1 MTSATIGRKSAA
13 SCLNRLQRP
22 FDAASTRYRQ
32 TEALLAGG
40 GSRTEAE
47 AALHAAHTAVTFRA
61 GALAAQDRVAR
72 PARPPAAGGAGRSAV
87 PTEGSTSPVA
97 SLGLTR
103 RGRRCSRCWLR
114 PHQQVTPARPVTCT
128 TRGPAGRADSSLDD
142 TQGQVRSGSDPP
154 AGQVHDQDPSC
165 ILTGQITGMRSDTAV
180 RRRRAEATATERNH
194 GRAFPQVNPGAV
206 GLAGLEPAAS
216 SLSGIEGSALCG
228 QPFPRSSA
236 SVGGEGMRSY
246 WPLHATRQVHD
257 DVQLAGYTWVLLAGV
272 RDAAWSP
279 WPAPPSSCRAWMDE
293 PFPAASLRQ
302 EAAVLSRPA
311 NRSVLLGA
319 C

>member
-40 GSRTEAE
+40 RSRTDAE

-61 GALAAQDRVAR
+61 GTLQRKIELLGQR
-72 PARPPAAGGAGRSAV
+72 GPPETGGAGRSAV
-87 PTEGSTSPVA
+87 PTEGRTSPVA

-165 ILTGQITGMRSDTAV
+165 ILTGQITGMRSETA
-180 RRRRAEATATERNH
+180 
-194 GRAFPQVNPGAV
+194 
-206 GLAGLEPAAS
+206 
-216 SLSGIEGSALCG
+216 
-228 QPFPRSSA
+228 
-236 SVGGEGMRSY
+236 MRSQSREQ
-246 WPLHATRQVHD
+246 PRLKATTR
-257 DVQLAGYTWVLLAGV
+257 
-272 RDAAWSP
+272 
-279 WPAPPSSCRAWMDE
+279 
-293 PFPAASLRQ
+293 
-302 EAAVLSRPA
+302 
-311 NRSVLLGA
+311 
-319 C
+319 